1 MNETAGAHQSTP
13 QRAFALVGVSVHSVE
28 AAVRAA
34 RLGADY
40 LQVTYVHL
48 RFARAAAAA
57 RCV

>member
-1 MNETAGAHQSTP
+1 MKMNERLERISTP

-40 LQVTYVHL
+40 LQVT
-48 RFARAAAAA
+48 
-57 RCV
+57 